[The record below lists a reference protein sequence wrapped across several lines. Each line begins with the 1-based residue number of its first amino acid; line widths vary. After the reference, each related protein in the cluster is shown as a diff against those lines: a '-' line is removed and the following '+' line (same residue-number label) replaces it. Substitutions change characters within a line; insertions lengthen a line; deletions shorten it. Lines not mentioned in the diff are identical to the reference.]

1 MAGNSPS
8 PVARAFD
15 GSTSAFR
22 GLEVFGWGPLLN
34 LGYFR
39 LWELPL
45 LLTGLG
51 YFQRLL
57 ARKSISLLDPKPGE
71 RVLDVGCGRGW
82 TSHWIAARG
91 AKVVALDLLEHHIE
105 SGRSQFGNGIEW
117 LAGDATEILPSLE
130 PVDRIH
136 CLECAFE
143 FGPEGRRA
151 FLADAYQLLRP
162 GGRLVLV
169 DFTWRSDQPGEIEA
183 LDPERL
189 VRDTWGYEEF
199 EPLERYRAT
208 AKACGFR
215 EIAIHDWTRLVLD
228 RFQRIAQTFINL
240 LASSNVIRWA
250 YRWIWPGTRRL
261 RPEEWVWFARLM
273 RAHDRVRSQTRYTAM
288 VLEKPV
294 D

>member
-1 MAGNSPS
+1 MAGNSPI
-8 PVARAFD
+8 ARAFD

-91 AKVVALDLLEHHIE
+91 AEVVALDLLEHHIE
-105 SGRSQFGNGIEW
+105 SGRNQFGNGIEW
-117 LAGDATEILPSLE
+117 LAGDATELLPSLE

-136 CLECAFE
+136 CLECAFQ

-228 RFQRIAQTFINL
+228 RFQRIAQTFINV
-240 LASSNVIRWA
+240 LASSDVIRWM

-261 RPEEWVWFARLM
+261 RAEEWVWFARLM
-273 RAHDRVRSQTRYTAM
+273 RAHDRVRSQTRYTVM
-288 VLEKPV
+288 VLEKPT